1 MASLFTN
8 KTSGQR
14 IGIFLQKCLDG
25 ETHKDNDMKT
35 IKVIGMV
42 GFDSERQGV
51 RTGEIKGTFG
61 IDIKTP
67 ADIERFMKKKVY
79 KLSLIH
85 I

>member
-35 IKVIGMV
+35 IKVVGMV

-51 RTGEIKGTFG
+51 RAGEIKGTFG

-67 ADIERFMKKKVY
+67 ADIE
-79 KLSLIH
+79 LSLIH